1 MTAIL
6 IDLTVKATTLLVVA
20 AVAAR
25 LMHRASAASR
35 HMVWTGTFAAMLL
48 LPMAR
53 IAVPAIRIPVLDGNA
68 VREAIPEEALP
79 EGTTGTSS
87 KAAAPPGPALT
98 SPSPLIAAT
107 HSAQPPS
114 WSPSQ
119 VIVGVWLVGAGLICL
134 RTLVGMA
141 RARRGARRAQVL
153 ADEWIQSRVE
163 EIRRYLR
170 VRRQIRILVSDD
182 QEMPITWGVLRPVI
196 LLPSGAVA
204 WGAKSF
210 GKLDAV
216 LVHETAHIAR
226 WDALSQAVARLAV
239 AMLWFN
245 PLFWIAARRARFERE
260 RACDDAVLAMGA
272 RPAEY
277 AGHLVAVVRSLA
289 GPAAALPHGLAMARR
304 SQLERRIDAILDER
318 VNRRGVSGASLLLA
332 FALVA
337 LMLPC
342 SAVRLTARELPAG
355 SAVASSRE
363 VIVRAAQDQLRAP
376 AEHPSDRATW
386 RPALVH
392 QGVPRL
398 AHAPASTPR
407 PLQSSGQDRATSPL
421 LTAWRA
427 EREAMLRQ
435 LLDRAQQHLKDVK
448 VRIEIGTSAP
458 NETADAAGTIAELE
472 RALLAEQSRTW
483 IAAPSEG
490 DMAAVRQRFA
500 EALRTLNAGETRF
513 DVGLWTIQQLDASVL
528 AALDV
533 LRESLP
539 TAVTSSAEAPL
550 TDAGLIKAL
559 QNAAAITS
567 DTDRASAL
575 LSIAQDNALT
585 PDMVA
590 LYVAAATS
598 IASDAERARV
608 FAQPIRI
615 KPPRR

>member
-1 MTAIL
+1 
-6 IDLTVKATTLLVVA
+6 
-20 AVAAR
+20 
-25 LMHRASAASR
+25 
-35 HMVWTGTFAAMLL
+35 MV
-48 LPMAR
+48 
-53 IAVPAIRIPVLDGNA
+53 
-68 VREAIPEEALP
+68 
-79 EGTTGTSS
+79 
-87 KAAAPPGPALT
+87 
-98 SPSPLIAAT
+98 
-107 HSAQPPS
+107 
-114 WSPSQ
+114 
-119 VIVGVWLVGAGLICL
+119 
-134 RTLVGMA
+134 

-170 VRRQIRILVSDD
+170 VRRPIRILVSDD

-226 WDALSQAVARLAV
+226 WDALSQAIARLAV
-239 AMLWFN
+239 AMWWFN
-245 PLFWIAARRARFERE
+245 PLLWIVARRARFERE

-289 GPAAALPHGLAMARR
+289 LSAAVLPHGLAMARR
-304 SQLERRIDAILDER
+304 CQLERRIDAILDQR

-332 FALVA
+332 SALASVI
-337 LMLPC
+337 LPF
-342 SAVRLTARELPAG
+342 SAVRLTARELPEVP
-355 SAVASSRE
+355 AVAPARE
-363 VIVRAAQDQLRAP
+363 VIVRAGQDPLPAP
-376 AEHPSDRATW
+376 AKHPPDAAMR
-386 RPALVH
+386 RPVLAH
-392 QGVPRL
+392 QAAPRL
-398 AHAPASTPR
+398 AHAAASTQQ
-407 PLQSSGQDRATSPL
+407 PLQSSGRDRATSPV